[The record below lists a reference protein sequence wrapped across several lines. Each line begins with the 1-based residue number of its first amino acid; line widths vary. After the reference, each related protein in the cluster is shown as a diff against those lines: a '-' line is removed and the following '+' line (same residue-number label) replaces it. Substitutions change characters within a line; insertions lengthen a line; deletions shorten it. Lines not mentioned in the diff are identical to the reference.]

1 LQVANGTTRKMEEDM
16 KKLDEQNKRIA
27 EEKV

>member
-1 LQVANGTTRKMEEDM
+1 LKVANGTTRKIEEYM
-16 KKLDEQNKRIA
+16 KKLDEENKRIA